1 MRWRTPNAPR
11 RSAVP
16 RGPQRRAAAGF
27 ALTVVGAVGF
37 AWAELAGADL
47 RWQGVTLAAA
57 LAGLAY
63 GFAAWTALLP
73 PGPAVEEREP
83 MPSPA
88 TDRRVLAEDLGR
100 ADGGIV
106 SAPLPRRVLTAALS
120 VLGLA
125 VLVPLR
131 SLRGSGPPADE
142 ALANTAWRAG
152 VRVVRGDGTPV
163 RLTDL
168 DVGTALTVHP
178 EGHVEDADA
187 GVMLVRVP
195 PERLALGPERQ
206 GWTVE
211 GVVAYSKLC
220 THAGCPVGLFA
231 QDTGQLLCPCHQ
243 SVFDVYHGAE
253 PRFGPAARPLPQLPL
268 SLGADGILVADG
280 DFPTPPGPGYWRTS

>member
-11 RSAVP
+11 RRDVP
-16 RGPQRRAAAGF
+16 QGPQRKAAAGF
-27 ALTVVGAVGF
+27 AVTVVGAVGF
-37 AWAELAGADL
+37 GWAQLAGAAVQ
-47 RWQGVTLAAA
+47 WQGISLAAA

-63 GFAAWTALLP
+63 GFASWTALLP
-73 PGPAVEEREP
+73 PGPFVEEREP
-83 MPSPA
+83 MRSPA
-88 TDRRVLAEDLGR
+88 DDRQALAEDLGR

-120 VLGLA
+120 LLGLA

-131 SLRGSGPPADE
+131 SLRGPGPAAPV
-142 ALANTAWRAG
+142 ALAHTAWRAG
-152 VRVVRGDGTPV
+152 LRVVRGDGTPV
-163 RLTDL
+163 RLA
-168 DVGTALTVHP
+168 DVVEGTALTVHP

-187 GVMLVRVP
+187 GVILVRVP
-195 PERLALGPERQ
+195 PERLALPPDRM
-206 GWTVE
+206 GWTVD

-231 QDTGQLLCPCHQ
+231 EGTGQLLCPCHQ

-268 SLGADGILVADG
+268 ALAEDGTLAADG